1 MVDEDYSQAGE
12 KGEPVSPQ
20 PSAVSH
26 QPSRDFGMKDR
37 RRSFLTTDQ

>member
-12 KGEPVSPQ
+12 KSEP
-20 PSAVSH
+20 VSH